1 MCHHLLAPIY
11 HVRIS
16 KIPIHQAWAGSGS
29 RPTAKKCRN
38 RFWRFSRPCDL
49 WRLTVTARAT
59 PLSVLCLTRPIRVIY
74 ESITL
79 IFRGK
84 LLHPQAVMQS
94 KGSQISEIVVGM
106 EIPIFSKSCLSG
118 LGVFGGCRGLSPFGY
133 RQR

>member
-16 KIPIHQAWAGSGS
+16 KIPIH
-29 RPTAKKCRN
+29 RPGPIWGAADGEKSEEN

-49 WRLTVTARAT
+49 WRLTGTARTT